1 LLLDVPP
8 LAPVRSALLD
18 RTLRESGYVFTK
30 EEISCDWFEML
41 RFVHAGDRIF
51 ASS

>member
-1 LLLDVPP
+1 MCRHWRRFGP
-8 LAPVRSALLD
+8 RSSIG
-18 RTLRESGYVFTK
+18 RCENQKSGYVFTK